1 MALTDIAL
9 RALKPR
15 EKPYT
20 VPDDRGLYV
29 EVLASGSIVWR
40 FRYRF
45 NGVLEKLTLG
55 RYPVLS
61 LKNAR
66 KMRDDAATLA
76 AMGVSP
82 ARKKQQAKAGE
93 IPAEMT
99 LAQFADLFVREV
111 QSKDRKDLTAPLRY
125 MQKDILPFIG
135 KKLVGEVTTDDIRVV
150 IWRKKDHG
158 FDAAAGQIRGLMKQL
173 MDYAVTRGLATSNP
187 VLALPMRHVH
197 KAHSRE
203 RTLSPEE
210 IRIFLNAVLTSN
222 VRRQFKLALRLIL
235 MTMVRKSE
243 LMLAR
248 WSDVHFED
256 AEWHIPIEHS
266 KTRKPHIV
274 YLSRQAI
281 KLFRELEVLAGG
293 SELVMPGRGS
303 MTKPFALNGLNQAL
317 KIALQGQ
324 EIPAFTVHDL
334 RRTASTLLHE
344 NGWPSDVVEK
354 ALNHTTGGV
363 RGIYNRAKYAEQRRE
378 MLQFWSNFIENLV
391 ENKNVIL
398 GSFGKRS

>member
-1 MALTDIAL
+1 MALTDIAI

-15 EKPYT
+15 EKVYT
-20 VPDDRGLYV
+20 VADDRGLYI
-29 EVLASGSIVWR
+29 EVFPQGGMVWR

-45 NGVLEKLTLG
+45 EGRYEKLTLG
-55 RYPVLS
+55 KYPALS
-61 LKNAR
+61 LKLAR
-66 KMRDDAATLA
+66 KKRDEAATAA
-76 AMGVSP
+76 AMGTSP
-82 ARKKQQAKAGE
+82 ARQKQLAKVAEADDTTLTEFAARFMRDVQAKE
-93 IPAEMT
+93 
-99 LAQFADLFVREV
+99 
-111 QSKDRKDLTAPLRY
+111 RKNNTAPLRY
-125 MQKDILPFIG
+125 LEKDILPFIG
-135 KKLVGEVTTDDIRVV
+135 MKLVADVMTEDVRNV

-158 FDAAAGQIRGLMKQL
+158 FDAAAGQIRGVMKRL
-173 MDYAVTRGLATSNP
+173 MDYAVTCGLATANP

-197 KAHSRE
+197 KAHSRD

-222 VRRQFKLALRLIL
+222 VRRQFKVALRLVL

-248 WSDVHFED
+248 WSDVHFEE
-256 AEWHIPIEHS
+256 AEWHIPSEHS
-266 KTRKPHIV
+266 KTGKPHIV

-281 KLFRELEVLAGG
+281 VLFRELEVLASG
-293 SELVMPGRGS
+293 SELVLPGRGS

-317 KIALQGQ
+317 KIALKG
-324 EIPAFTVHDL
+324 EDIPAFTVHDL

-363 RGIYNRAKYAEQRRE
+363 RGIYNRAKYADQRRE
-378 MLQFWSNFIENLV
+378 MLQFWSDFIENLV

-398 GSFGKRS
+398 GSFGKRN